1 MRIASGPSY
10 DLAAAHAFP
19 LRHEEQTERPTVP
32 GEGVGDLGVGRLAEL
47 DTPGREAPGRH
58 PPHRLTVY

>member
-32 GEGVGDLGVGRLAEL
+32 GERVGDRSVGRLAEL
-47 DTPGREAPGRH
+47 DTPGAKPRGVT
-58 PPHRLTVY
+58 RLIG

>member
-19 LRHEEQTERPTVP
+19 LRHEEHTERPTVP
-32 GEGVGDLGVGRLAEL
+32 GEPVGDRGVGRLAEL

-58 PPHRLTVY
+58 RSHRLIVY

>member
-19 LRHEEQTERPTVP
+19 LLQEDQTERPTVP
-32 GEGVGDLGVGRLAEL
+32 RERVGDLGVGRLAEL

-58 PPHRLTVY
+58 RSHRLIVY